1 MADIEL
7 IESRLA
13 EARQQAATAQRE
25 LEERM
30 LENNGAED
38 AETAQLRSIVDTHRS
53 REATL
58 IQVRKAAYAAN
69 SAAALAAR
77 AEAARD
83 GVREAA
89 KLERQFV
96 KAAAALDVA
105 LAALL
110 VARSEFMQVEEE
122 LRSVSVRKVLL
133 NVGTHNS
140 DYFNVS
146 NSCIATDLLRRHIR
160 HVFDEERVQQPL
172 ADEARRYHA
181 RTMRVL
187 ESVVNRPAPSVSRSP
202 YGSAAGAELTS
213 HSALH
218 AGGEEA

>member
-1 MADIEL
+1 MADIQL
-7 IESRLA
+7 IETRLA

-38 AETAQLRSIVDTHRS
+38 AETAQLRSIVETHRS

-58 IQVRKAAYAAN
+58 IRVRKAAYDAN
-69 SAAALAAR
+69 STAALAAR
-77 AEAARD
+77 AEAARE

-122 LRSVSVRKVLL
+122 LRSVSVRKVLI

-160 HVFDEERVQQPL
+160 HVFDEERAQQPL
-172 ADEARRYHA
+172 ADEARQYHA
-181 RTMRVL
+181 KTMRVL
-187 ESVVNRPAPSVSRSP
+187 EGVVNRPAPSAPRSP
-202 YGSAAGAELTS
+202 YGTSAGAELTS
-213 HSALH
+213 YTALH
-218 AGGEEA
+218 EGVEEA